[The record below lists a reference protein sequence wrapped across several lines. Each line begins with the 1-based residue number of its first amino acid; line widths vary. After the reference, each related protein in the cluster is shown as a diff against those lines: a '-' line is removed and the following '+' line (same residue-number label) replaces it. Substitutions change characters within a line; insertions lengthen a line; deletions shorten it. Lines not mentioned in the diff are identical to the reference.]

1 MKNLLR
7 FRLNLGRRFVIGV
20 PYLWLLLFFVFPFLI
35 LLRISVTDMGTGI
48 DPFAPIVDTAAGS
61 WRLVLRLQN
70 YLSIFSDGTSSVGHT
85 IYVDAYTTSLKY
97 AALTTVSCLV
107 IGYPFAYFMAR
118 ARPSVRPRE
127 QWPRPQPVR
136 LQPLDGGRRH

>member
-35 LLRISVTDMGTGI
+35 LLRISVTDMGAGI

-70 YLSIFSDGTSSVGHT
+70 
-85 IYVDAYTTSLKY
+85 
-97 AALTTVSCLV
+97 
-107 IGYPFAYFMAR
+107 
-118 ARPSVRPRE
+118 
-127 QWPRPQPVR
+127 
-136 LQPLDGGRRH
+136 